1 MSLVE
6 QLLKASKEREKRRD
20 ASILAV
26 KELPLEDRC
35 AAAVAIVTELPSENL
50 HNVLTQLIRY
60 VETQGERKAT
70 NEGLAKSA
78 ASAKE
83 ASGTPP
89 HVAGRMILNGVGEAP
104 PKAPAPPALTL
115 STAPKTRTTD
125 KRTQRDF
132 IREVLLA
139 AKRDMG
145 TTEMVNGVM
154 VLAPELKFE
163 SVKAEV
169 ARMRLDGLLIVV
181 GTNGRGGLHRLTTET
196 ERAEIVAARAAKKEH
211 LNGVS

>member
-70 NEGLAKSA
+70 NESFAKGA
-78 ASAKE
+78 ASVKE
-83 ASGTPP
+83 ANGTPP
-89 HVAGRMILNGVGEAP
+89 HVAGRMILNGVVEAP
-104 PKAPAPPALTL
+104 PKAPAPTL
-115 STAPKTRTTD
+115 STAPKTRTSG

-139 AKRDMG
+139 AQRPMG

-154 VLAPELKFE
+154 ILAPELKFE

-169 ARMRLDGLLIVV
+169 ARMRLDGLLIVE
-181 GTNGRGGLHRLTTET
+181 GTNGRGGLHRLTNEK
-196 ERAEIVAARAAKKEH
+196 ERAEIVASRAAKKEH

>member
-70 NEGLAKSA
+70 NESLAKGA
-78 ASAKE
+78 TVASP
-83 ASGTPP
+83 PP
-89 HVAGRMILNGVGEAP
+89 HVAGRMILNGVAEAP

-115 STAPKTRTTD
+115 STAPKTRTSG

-139 AKRDMG
+139 AQRPMG

-154 VLAPELKFE
+154 ILAPELKFE

-169 ARMRLDGLLIVV
+169 ARMRLDGLLIVE
-181 GTNGRGGLHRLTTET
+181 GTNGRGGLHRLTNEK
-196 ERAEIVAARAAKKEH
+196 ERAEIVASRAAKKEH